1 MTNKQFDL
9 FENTEAKKRE
19 DYTQKDKA
27 DKIDTYKGSL
37 TEVTW
42 AQLLSKIITAL
53 KVPFTAAKY
62 QLSTKIKE
70 YFTTRPFPWF
80 KVSLVLIFLYL
91 FFQKDMSLQVN
102 TNDSNSFISG
112 DKNASELSM
121 TGFAQAASISNKEAS
136 SQRINL
142 KDQDIKSYINR
153 FSKVAIVEM
162 QKYNIPAS
170 IKMGQA
176 LLASHAGQ
184 NALAKNYNNHF
195 GTVCSG
201 GDNCKDFDIGHQTV
215 QVSNYRSAW
224 QSWRAHSEI
233 LSSGSY
239 NELKKYG
246 KNYKNW
252 AKGLEQMG
260 YGNNNN
266 YSQQLIQVIENY
278 QLYQLDELNENL

>member
-19 DYTQKDKA
+19 DYTQKYKA

-42 AQLLSKIITAL
+42 AQLLSKVMTAL

-62 QLSTKIKE
+62 QLITKTKE

-102 TNDSNSFISG
+102 TNDPTSFTSG

-121 TGFAQAASISNKEAS
+121 TSFAQAASISNKGIS
-136 SQRINL
+136 PRTVSLR
-142 KDQDIKSYINR
+142 DQDVKSYINR

-162 QKYNIPAS
+162 RKYNIPAS

-184 NALAKNYNNHF
+184 NTLAKNYNNHF
-195 GTVCSG
+195 GTVCIEG
-201 GDNCKDFDIGHQTV
+201 NNCKDLEVGHQTV

-224 QSWRAHSEI
+224 KSWRAHSEI
-233 LSSGSY
+233 LSSDSY
-239 NELKKYG
+239 SELKKYG
-246 KNYKNW
+246 KNYKRW

-266 YSQQLIQVIENY
+266 YSQQLIQIIESY